1 MQLRA
6 KRLQKEKALRP
17 LMGVIKLIGG
27 YVKYGSP
34 VDDQINIVADLIA
47 GKRGAFEGIIR
58 QYGARL
64 LLKATQML
72 GNTPDAE
79 ECVQECYLQVHRNI
93 SSFRGEANLYSWMY
107 RILVN
112 ACLKKMK
119 TRAVNNSA
127 SIESL
132 LPDFDDNNCRIE
144 PNWPVVPTAEE
155 VLRQNNTKR
164 QVLAAIHSLPN
175 SYRDILY
182 LRDIEG
188 YNTAE
193 VAQKFSLSEGA
204 IKVRL
209 HRARSALKK
218 ILEPVFLEGLEQ

>member
-1 MQLRA
+1 
-6 KRLQKEKALRP
+6 
-17 LMGVIKLIGG
+17 MGVIKLIDT

-58 QYGARL
+58 QYGSRL

-119 TRAVNNSA
+119 ARAVNNST

-132 LPDFDDNNCRIE
+132 LPDFDENNCRIE
-144 PNWPVVPTAEE
+144 PNWPSIPSAEE
-155 VLRQNNTKR
+155 ILRRNHTKR
-164 QVLAAIHSLPN
+164 QVLAAIHSLPD

-193 VAQKFSLSEGA
+193 VAQMFSLSEGA

-218 ILEPVFLEGLEQ
+218 FLEPVFLEGLEQ